1 MSVYSVAHIIH
12 LFCAI
17 TFVGGVLFESLVL
30 SVLHTKKVS
39 REARREAE
47 RALSA
52 QAVKVMPWVVGLL
65 FLSGL
70 VMMHRYLQILHNPF
84 ANSFFIQLS
93 IKLLLAFSILCHFL
107 AAVIRM
113 HRHTMTVAFSKYIH
127 RAVLVQMLLI
137 VFLAKAMFYIAW

>member
-39 REARREAE
+39 REARRETE

-52 QAVKVMPWVVGLL
+52 RAVKVMPWVVGLL
-65 FLSGL
+65 FASGL
-70 VMMHRYLQILHNPF
+70 V
-84 ANSFFIQLS
+84 
-93 IKLLLAFSILCHFL
+93 K
-107 AAVIRM
+107 
-113 HRHTMTVAFSKYIH
+113 
-127 RAVLVQMLLI
+127 MLR
-137 VFLAKAMFYIAW
+137 